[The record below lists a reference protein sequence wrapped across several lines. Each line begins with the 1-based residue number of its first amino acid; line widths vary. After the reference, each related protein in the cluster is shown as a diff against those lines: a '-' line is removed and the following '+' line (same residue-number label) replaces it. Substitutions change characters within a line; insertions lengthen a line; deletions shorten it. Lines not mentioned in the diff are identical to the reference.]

1 MNYGLT
7 PVLEKS
13 VAENS
18 LAGQLRQSGHR
29 PDTVTC
35 AGDVDSKVGATQRC
49 TAVTA
54 GQSRDY
60 TLTVTAVSDGG
71 VSFSYRP
78 VN

>member
-1 MNYGLT
+1 
-7 PVLEKS
+7 
-13 VAENS
+13 
-18 LAGQLRQSGHR
+18 LRQSGHR